1 MTDAQAQ
8 DLPELIGCDQ
18 AGVNG
23 GGGTMAR
30 RSIHLVLTALV
41 AATLLLTAAWP
52 VAAQTAGRFLSVP
65 DAYPTIEAA
74 IEASQPGDVILV
86 GAGGYP
92 GGIVVPE
99 DKPGITIRG
108 VERNAVVF
116 FGDNRVANAI
126 KVEADDVTLEN
137 MTAHDFVENGFY
149 WEGVDGF
156 AGRYLT
162 VWNVGLYGIYA
173 IESRDGLIEQSY
185 VSGAADAAYYIGECN
200 PCDTVLRDNT
210 AILSA
215 VGFSGTNAS
224 GNLVVE
230 YSIFDRNGVGILPN
244 SFEVGLAPPP
254 QRDAIFRGNVV
265 TGSGTVPV
273 PQQTPLGG
281 YHGIGIGLIGT
292 VDDVV
297 ELNEV
302 TGSTRYGIVVVS
314 AVDLATSWVPT
325 GNRITNNVVSGSG
338 TADLALAG
346 SSGAGNCFEDNEAAS
361 LDPADLATACS
372 VEGGGSAA
380 VAAELMRPP
389 PELLE
394 GLPPAPPYAEMPEP
408 PQQETMLNAPPPD
421 ASNVLMIG
429 LVTLVG
435 FVGGIACVY
444 KARPQNILDPKDHG
458 NLALRNAGAGL
469 IVLGLVGLIL
479 VVLLLLTGT

>member
-1 MTDAQAQ
+1 VS
-8 DLPELIGCDQ
+8 G
-18 AGVNG
+18 
-23 GGGTMAR
+23 AR
-30 RSIHLVLTALV
+30 RGRRSALSFLAALV
-41 AATLLLTAAWP
+41 AGTLLLAAAWP
-52 VAAQTAGRFLSVP
+52 VAAQAEGRFLFVP

-99 DKPGITIRG
+99 HKPGITIRG
-108 VERNAVVF
+108 VDRNAVVF
-116 FGDNRVANAI
+116 YGENRIENAI
-126 KVEADDVTLEN
+126 EVLADDVTLEN
-137 MTAHDFVENGFY
+137 MTAHDYVENGFY

-185 VSGAADAAYYIGECN
+185 VSGAADAAFYVGECN

-244 SFEVGLAPPP
+244 SFDVGIPDSPPP

-265 TGSGTVPV
+265 TGSGTLPV
-273 PQQTPLGG
+273 PRQTPLGG

-292 VDDVV
+292 VNDLV

-314 AVDLATSWVPT
+314 AVDFETTWVPS
-325 GNRITNNVVSGSG
+325 GNRITNNVASGSG

-346 SSGAGNCFEDNEAAS
+346 GSGAGNCFEDNEAAT
-361 LDPADLATACS
+361 LDPADLTAACS

-380 VAAELMRPP
+380 VAAELVKPP
-389 PELLE
+389 PELQD
-394 GLPPAPPYAEMPEP
+394 GLPPAPPYTEMPEP
-408 PQQETMLNAPPPD
+408 PQQESMLNPPPPD
-421 ASNVLMIG
+421 ASNMLTIG
-429 LVTLVG
+429 IVTIVG
-435 FVGGIACVY
+435 FVGGIFCVY
-444 KARPQNILDPKDHG
+444 KARPQNILDPKDVG

-469 IVLGLVGLIL
+469 IVLGVVGLL
-479 VVLLLLTGT
+479 LMGLLLLSGS

>member
-1 MTDAQAQ
+1 MS
-8 DLPELIGCDQ
+8 
-18 AGVNG
+18 
-23 GGGTMAR
+23 R
-30 RSIHLVLTALV
+30 RWIPRFFAALAV
-41 AATLLLTAAWP
+41 ATLLLAVAWP
-52 VAAQTAGRFLSVP
+52 VAAQTEGRFLFVP
-65 DAYPTIEAA
+65 DTYPTIEAA
-74 IEASQPGDVILV
+74 IAASQPGDVILV

-108 VERNAVVF
+108 VDRNAVVF
-116 FGDNRVANAI
+116 YGENRVANAI
-126 KVEADDVTLEN
+126 EVEADDVTLEN
-137 MTAHDFVENGFY
+137 MTAHDYVENGFY

-185 VSGAADAAYYIGECN
+185 VSGAADAAFYIGECN
-200 PCDTVLRDNT
+200 PCDTVFRDDT

-215 VGFSGTNAS
+215 LGFSGTNAS

-244 SFEVGLAPPP
+244 SFDVGIPDSPPP

-265 TGSGTVPV
+265 TGSGTAPV
-273 PQQTPLGG
+273 PRQTPLGG

-302 TGSTRYGIVVVS
+302 TGSTRYGIVVVA
-314 AVDLATSWVPT
+314 AVDQATSWVPS

-346 SSGAGNCFEDNEAAS
+346 SSGAGNCFEDNDAAT
-361 LDPADLATACS
+361 LDPADLAAACS

-380 VAAELMRPP
+380 VAAELMKPP
-389 PELLE
+389 PELQD
-394 GLPPAPPYAEMPEP
+394 GLPPAPPYTDMPEP
-408 PQQETMLNAPPPD
+408 PQQDSMLNPPPPD
-421 ASNVLMIG
+421 ASNLLTIA
-429 LVTLVG
+429 LVTIIG
-435 FVGGIACVY
+435 FVGGITCVY
-444 KARPQNILDPKDHG
+444 KARPQNMLDPKDIG

-469 IVLGLVGLIL
+469 IVLGVVGLLLIG
-479 VVLLLLTGT
+479 LLLLSGS

>member
-1 MTDAQAQ
+1 
-8 DLPELIGCDQ
+8 
-18 AGVNG
+18 
-23 GGGTMAR
+23 MAR
-30 RSIHLVLTALV
+30 RSIHRVLAGLV
-41 AATLLLTAAWP
+41 AATLLLAAAWP
-52 VAAQTAGRFLSVP
+52 VAAQTTGRILSVP

-74 IEASQPGDVILV
+74 IAASQPSDVILV

-108 VERNAVVF
+108 VDRNAVVF
-116 FGDNRVANAI
+116 FGENRVANAI
-126 KVEADDVTLEN
+126 EVMADDVTLEN
-137 MTAHDFVENGFY
+137 MTAHDFVQNGFY

-156 AGRYLT
+156 TGRYLT

-173 IESRDGLIEQSY
+173 IESRDGLIEQSF
-185 VSGAADAAYYIGECN
+185 VSGAADAAFYIGECN
-200 PCDTVLRDNT
+200 PCDTALRDNT

-244 SFEVGLAPPP
+244 SFDVGIPDSPPP
-254 QRDAIFRGNVV
+254 QRAAIFRGNVV
-265 TGSGTVPV
+265 TASGTVPV
-273 PQQTPLGG
+273 PRQTPLGG

-302 TGSTRYGIVVVS
+302 RDSARYGIVIVS
-314 AVDLATSWVPT
+314 AVDLETTWVPS
-325 GNRITNNVVSGSG
+325 GNRITNNIASGSG

-346 SSGAGNCFEDNEAAS
+346 STGAGNCFEDNEAAT
-361 LDPADLATACS
+361 LDPADLAAACS

-380 VAAELMRPP
+380 VAAELLRPP
-389 PELLE
+389 PELVD
-394 GLPPAPPYAEMPEP
+394 GLPPAPPYTDMPEP
-408 PQQETMLNAPPPD
+408 PQQETMLSAPPPD
-421 ASNVLMIG
+421 ASNLLMIG
-429 LVTLVG
+429 LVTVIG
-435 FVGGIACVY
+435 FVGGIWCVY
-444 KARPQNILDPKDHG
+444 KARPQNILDPKDVG

-479 VVLLLLTGT
+479 IVLLLLAGT

>member
-1 MTDAQAQ
+1 M
-8 DLPELIGCDQ
+8 P
-18 AGVNG
+18 
-23 GGGTMAR
+23 R
-30 RSIHLVLTALV
+30 RMIPGFLAALVLGS
-41 AATLLLTAAWP
+41 LLLAVAWP
-52 VAAQTAGRFLSVP
+52 VAAQTEGRFLSVP
-65 DAYPTIEAA
+65 DGYPTIEAA
-74 IEASQPGDVILV
+74 IEESQPGDVILV

-108 VERNAVVF
+108 VDRNAVVF
-116 FGDNRVANAI
+116 YGENSVANAI
-126 KVEADDVTLEN
+126 EVEADGVTLEN
-137 MTAHDFVENGFY
+137 MSAHDFLGNGFY
-149 WEGVDGF
+149 WDGVEGF

-173 IESRDGLIEQSY
+173 ISSRGGIMEESF
-185 VSGAADAAYYIGECN
+185 VSGAADAAFYIGECN

-273 PQQTPLGG
+273 PRQTPLGG

-292 VDDVV
+292 VGDLV

-302 TGSTRYGIVVVS
+302 TGSARYGIVVVS
-314 AVDLATSWVPT
+314 AVDVATSWVPS
-325 GNRITNNVVSGSG
+325 GNRIINNIASGSG

-346 SSGAGNCFEDNEAAS
+346 SSGPGNCFEDNDATT
-361 LDPADLATACS
+361 LDPANLAAACS

-380 VAAELMRPP
+380 VAAELLKPP
-389 PELLE
+389 PELQA
-394 GLPPAPPYAEMPEP
+394 GLPPAPAYANMPEP
-408 PQQETMLNAPPPD
+408 PQQESMLNPPPPD
-421 ASNVLMIG
+421 ASNLLTIA
-429 LVTLVG
+429 LVTIVG
-435 FVGGIACVY
+435 FAGGIYCVY
-444 KARPQNILDPKDHG
+444 KARPQNMLDPKDVG

-469 IVLGLVGLIL
+469 IVLGVVGLLLIG
-479 VVLLLLTGT
+479 LLLLSGS

>member
-1 MTDAQAQ
+1 MS
-8 DLPELIGCDQ
+8 
-18 AGVNG
+18 
-23 GGGTMAR
+23 R
-30 RSIHLVLTALV
+30 RCIPRLSAALV
-41 AATLLLTAAWP
+41 AGTLLLAAAWP

-86 GAGGYP
+86 GGGGYP

-99 DKPGITIRG
+99 HKPGITIRG
-108 VERNAVVF
+108 ADRNAVVF
-116 FGDNRVANAI
+116 YGENSPERPNAI
-126 KVEADDVTLEN
+126 EVEADDVTLEN
-137 MTAHDFVENGFY
+137 MTAHDFTGNGFY

-173 IESRDGLIEQSY
+173 IESRDGLIEQSF
-185 VSGAADAAYYIGECN
+185 VSGAADAAFYIGECN

-224 GNLVVE
+224 GNLVLE
-230 YSIFDRNGVGILPN
+230 YSTFDRNGVGILPN

-254 QRDAIFRGNVV
+254 QRDAVFRGNVV
-265 TGSGTVPV
+265 TASGTVPV
-273 PQQTPLGG
+273 PRETPLGG

-302 TGSTRYGIVVVS
+302 TGSSRYGIVVVS
-314 AVDLATSWVPT
+314 AADLGTTWVPS
-325 GNRITNNVVSGSG
+325 GNRITNNIASGSG

-346 SSGAGNCFEDNEAAS
+346 STGAGNCFEDNQATT
-361 LDPADLATACS
+361 LDPADLAAACS

-380 VAAELMRPP
+380 VAAELLKPP
-389 PELLE
+389 PELQA
-394 GLPPAPPYAEMPEP
+394 GLPPAPPYTEMPEP
-408 PQQETMLNAPPPD
+408 PQQDSMLNPPPPD
-421 ASNVLMIG
+421 ASNLLTIG
-429 LVTLVG
+429 LVTIVG
-435 FVGGIACVY
+435 FVGGIVCVY
-444 KARPQNILDPKDHG
+444 QARPQNMLDPKDVG

-469 IVLGLVGLIL
+469 IVLGVVGLL
-479 VVLLLLTGT
+479 LMGLLLVSGS